1 MPAGGGFDTLRPMTE
16 ALTHE
21 LSDRVLTVSFNRVDK
36 KNALTLAMYDALLE
50 QLKRS
55 DEDPQIRAVLLR
67 GEGGIFTAGN
77 DLGDF
82 MKNPPDSMDSPV
94 GRVLNILPRLTKPLI
109 AAVDGPA
116 IGLGTTIL
124 MHCDLAYASDRA
136 KFKMPFVPLGLCPEA
151 GSTYLLTRLAGR
163 AKATELLMLGESFDA
178 ATALEIGL
186 VNEVLSADEL
196 DAAARAKATKVA
208 ALPPASVRLTKQLIL
223 QSHAD
228 LLRASMEREGDHFL
242 ARLRSPEAA
251 EAMQAF
257 FQKRAPDFSKF
268 E

>member
-1 MPAGGGFDTLRPMTE
+1 MTE

-21 LSDRVLTVSFNRVDK
+21 LSEGVLTVSFNRAEK
-36 KNALTLAMYDALLE
+36 KNALTLDMYDALVE
-50 QLKRS
+50 QLQRS
-55 DEDPQIRAVLLR
+55 ESDPQIRCVVLR

-94 GRVLNILPRLTKPLI
+94 GRLWAILPALSKPLV

-124 MHCDLAYASDRA
+124 MHCDLAYCTTRA

-151 GSTYLLTRLAGR
+151 GSTYLLPRLAGR
-163 AKATELLMLGESFDA
+163 VRATELLMLGESFSA
-178 ATALEIGL
+178 ETAVHIGL
-186 VNEVLSADEL
+186 VNAVVEPDALDEPT
-196 DAAARAKATKVA
+196 RAVA
-208 ALPPASVRLTKQLIL
+208 IKIAGLPAASVRLTKQLIA

-228 LLRASMEREGDHFL
+228 LLRASMQREGDQFL
-242 ARLRSPEAA
+242 SRLRSPEAM

-268 E
+268 D